1 MILLIYLLNMC
12 FLSQVINASKSENN
26 IVMSGGHGG
35 GCKDS
40 GGGGALVMQNGKKG
54 RAASFLSKPLTNAG
68 IIRSLLSRNS
78 LT

>member
-26 IVMSGGHGG
+26 IVMSGGGG

-40 GGGGALVMQNGKKG
+40 GALIMQSGEKG
-54 RAASFLSKPLTNAG
+54 RPFTNFESFGS
-68 IIRSLLSRNS
+68 RFCSSEFSLAN
-78 LT
+78 